1 MIMTRAV
8 AVQRPTACRLPT
20 ARGWQRHRVS
30 RGSIAAG
37 QGLGEEGG
45 VVGEVLVL
53 VYREIGF
60 VIDRIHPAGRL
71 AGTAIHAFV
80 GVDVHGPSSLV
91 DAIHRALLHTRL
103 VHDIHTC
110 PADHIC
116 HARKRIYFPML
127 KARAEGPFPQGPTA
141 LAIHREIPS
150 VDVKGEDG
158 WYGADNAGAPSD
170 PRRGDAGLPRA
181 LITQQ
186 SALALGRRARAA
198 SPVRGS

>member
-20 ARGWQRHRVS
+20 ARGWQRHRVTE
-30 RGSIAAG
+30 GSIAAR
-37 QGLGEEGG
+37 QGLAEEGG
-45 VVGEVLVL
+45 VVGELLVL
-53 VYREIGF
+53 VYRQIGF
-60 VIDRIHPAGRL
+60 VIDRIHPADRL
-71 AGTAIHAFV
+71 AGTAIHTFV

-103 VHDIHTC
+103 VDDIHTC
-110 PADHIC
+110 SADHIC
-116 HARKRIYFPML
+116 HVRKRIYFAML
-127 KARAEGPFPQGPTA
+127 KAGAECPFPQGPTA
-141 LAIHREIPS
+141 LSIHRETSS
-150 VDVKGEDG
+150 VDVKVGGG
-158 WYGADNAGAPSD
+158 WYDADNAGAPSD